1 MQSRLDDV
9 DLAILRQLEEDGR
22 RPYRQIARAV
32 GVSEGTVRAR
42 IRRLEASGVV
52 RVLAFVDPSR
62 LGTSVLAL
70 VLVRLE
76 TDHHDDIVAA
86 LTAMPEATYVS
97 TLVGRAD
104 VYVQAICADNEAL
117 WSLVTRIRALRGVLE
132 TETMI
137 EIGVHKFTYRE
148 AAASIADRQVPPVRR
163 LDGPNRRKRGAAS
176 SP

>member
-1 MQSRLDDV
+1 MRSRLDDV

-22 RPYRQIARAV
+22 RPYRQIARAA
-32 GVSEGTVRAR
+32 GVSEGTVRTR
-42 IRRLEASGVV
+42 VRRLEQAGVV
-52 RVLAFVDPSR
+52 RVLAFVDPSQ
-62 LGTSVLAL
+62 LGTSVLSL

-86 LTAMPEATYVS
+86 ISEMPEATYVS

-104 VYVQAICADNEAL
+104 LYVQAICADNEGL
-117 WSLVTRIRALRGVLE
+117 WSLVTRIRGLPGVRE

-148 AAASIADRQVPPVRR
+148 AAAAIADRRVPPVRR
-163 LDGPNRRKRGAAS
+163 LDGPRRRRRSGS
-176 SP
+176 